1 MSVPLEWT
9 ERSLK
14 ELRSLPDKE
23 MFCLMAL
30 SPLDGRYERFIE
42 DLMPFFS
49 EFGLIRY
56 RVLIEVSVSVRAS
69 CCLAAYSIQLVF

>member
-1 MSVPLEWT
+1 MSAPLDWT

-14 ELRSLPDKE
+14 ERSSLPDKDTH
-23 MFCLMAL
+23 CLTAL
-30 SPLDGRYERFIE
+30 SPLDGRYDRFTK
-42 DLMPFFS
+42 DLMPIFS

-69 CCLAAYSIQLVF
+69 SSL